1 LVSVFL
7 IKIIDIENECLKE
20 REQEIHHLKNEI
32 RELEV
37 KLQGSEDKIFEA
49 ENELQ
54 EVQRIKGRI
63 TMGIIFIDDQIESLK
78 TKNSKLKISIKELA
92 HNGDEAHTL
101 ISNELTTAKAK
112 IRTLEDKLKDERF
125 ALKELEKEKNAIH
138 KTNGQIISDYKQ
150 DLEILKEGMRNKAQ
164 DDEALFKRVLD
175 EKGKYH

>member
-1 LVSVFL
+1 
-7 IKIIDIENECLKE
+7 
-20 REQEIHHLKNEI
+20 
-32 RELEV
+32 
-37 KLQGSEDKIFEA
+37 
-49 ENELQ
+49 
-54 EVQRIKGRI
+54 
-63 TMGIIFIDDQIESLK
+63 M
-78 TKNSKLKISIKELA
+78 
-92 HNGDEAHTL
+92 

-175 EKGKYH
+175 EKGK